1 MRLLESSMT
10 VRAGGKTLH
19 GRAEAAVAAYG
30 VVWAG
35 GACAGAGLAP
45 VPLGAG
51 FLTLAGCAIIVAAC
65 AALRR
70 SDALFRKAIRADE
83 EQSDAVGAFRQL
95 DRSYRIGR
103 GARAGLWFGGAIAV
117 PAALNYLFP
126 ENVLALCVS
135 GAGAAVAMFLLLI
148 LLGAF
153 LPLPRRNPPTF
164 CLCWFVPV
172 SPKAFSFWL
181 RPWFEHSSSARFAAS
196 LAADS
201 GGGGAR
207 WQPRLIALSAV
218 ASKMSE
224 GRDQRVERRQFA
236 RYPLNLQSCFP
247 PVGFGERLRRAGWS
261 AQSAV
266 PLALPSAM
274 ATFVILS
281 LSGGPVS
288 VSRWALL
295 NSPPGYGPVT
305 QLQSAA
311 GEKARAG
318 DEKSAGEGSAGAERR
333 GGAEA
338 AKSGDGGRD
347 GSDGKAEAGG
357 EKSAAQGSAGAE
369 RRGGAEA
376 AKSGDGGRDGSGG
389 KAEAGG
395 EKSAGQGSAGAER
408 RGRAEG
414 AKSGDGG
421 GGRGGP
427 GGKAEGGGGK
437 SAGEGSAG
445 AERRGRAEGAKSG
458 DGGGGRGGPVGK
470 AEAGGKK
477 SAGRETAGTDR
488 QANAE
493 GGKSGGGRQGGAGGR
508 VDRPADE
515 RRQNQTGVGAQIPG
529 ANANSSEE
537 GGLGTGGGPA
547 LQVGG
552 GRAISTMSID
562 RLSRPEQ
569 VQVLRL
575 DPTTEP
581 ALGRRPD
588 AGRSPRRRS
597 AWDIAAPNS
606 AHARSDA
613 ASLDDT
619 WRKAGE
625 SGAGRGARRPDA
637 ALSEPHQPLPAW
649 IARRINE

>member
-369 RRGGAEA
+369 RRGRAEGANP
-376 AKSGDGGRDGSGG
+376 GHCNRGGPGG
-389 KAEAGG
+389 KAEGG
-395 EKSAGQGSAGAER
+395 GGKSAGQGSAGAER